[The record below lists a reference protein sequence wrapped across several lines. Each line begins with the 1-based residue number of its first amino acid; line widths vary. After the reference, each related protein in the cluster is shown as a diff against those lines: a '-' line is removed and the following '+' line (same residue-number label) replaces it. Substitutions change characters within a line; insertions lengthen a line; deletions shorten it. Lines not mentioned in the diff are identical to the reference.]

1 MWNALRASV
10 VLAAAIALVAIGVW
24 SAGAKSPKRKSVR
37 KEVAELRQEVAELR
51 AVLGVLESRVAF
63 EARRDAVAAQTVVG
77 GICGD
82 PCAQDSDGDG
92 SGDCEDLCPCDA
104 TNADGDGDGS
114 PDCVDPCPSD
124 ATDACID
131 PCRTDSD
138 GDGTSDCEDGCPWDP
153 APASDGDED
162 GVPDCQDPCPD
173 DPSNACIGPC
183 PLLDQD
189 GDGILDC
196 TDPCP
201 YGEAT
206 GMPCVAPA
214 QSSDVRAGGSGQ
226 FGRHGS
232 LSGLPDRSVR

>member
-1 MWNALRASV
+1 MWNAVRNSV
-10 VLAAAIALVAIGVW
+10 VLAAAIAIAGIAVW
-24 SAGAKSPKRKSVR
+24 SAEAKSPKRKSVR
-37 KEVAELRQEVAELR
+37 KEVAELREEVAQLR
-51 AVLGVLESRVAF
+51 AGLGVLESRVAF
-63 EARRDAVAAQTVVG
+63 EVRRDAVAAPPAVG

-104 TNADGDGDGS
+104 TNADGDADGS
-114 PDCVDPCPSD
+114 PDCSDPCPDD

-131 PCRTDSD
+131 PCRMDSD
-138 GDGTSDCEDGCPWDP
+138 GDGTSDCEDACPWDP

-173 DPSNACIGPC
+173 DPANACFGPC

-189 GDGILDC
+189 GDGVRDC

-201 YGEAT
+201 FGEET
-206 GMPCVAPA
+206 GMPCVAPT
-214 QSSDVRAGGSGQ
+214 QSSEVRAGGNVR
-226 FGRHGS
+226 FGRRDFQLPLRPGS
-232 LSGLPDRSVR
+232 